1 MAKIRWIGDTDEYI
15 RAFEGNDI
23 ETLSDYIQENQDY
36 ITTLSLGETDYEEL
50 SKTLQYG
57 FMMLDDFKEKS
68 INDDIKRIFFEIGC
82 LYGLMQLSS
91 HICYE
96 KKKEYRISESAVSYS
111 RIKHFDD
118 IISSLEDGQEM
129 SHAQLG
135 ERLGLNASTLT
146 ECMKKVMRTNM
157 IQKRRSGKYILYSLS
172 DNGLRYAKIHRQESN
187 QYHRSLMHML
197 NSMSERI
204 AELEATQWTEIAA
217 SDYKG
222 KNTIS
227 FLPKRKSSISKLAR
241 SIFIQPIFSEIEE
254 ENKILDAVIK
264 RRESVS
270 CANRF

>member
-15 RAFEGNDI
+15 QAFDKNEI
-23 ETLSDYIQENQDY
+23 ETLSDYMQDNLDY

-68 INDDIKRIFFEIGC
+68 INNDLEQLFFEMGC

-96 KKKEYRISESAVSYS
+96 KKKDYRISESAVSFS

-118 IISSLEDGQEM
+118 IISSLEDGQEL

-135 ERLGLNASTLT
+135 ERLNLNASTLT

-172 DNGLRYAKIHRQESN
+172 DNGLRYARIHRQESN
-187 QYHRSLMHML
+187 QYRRSLMHMV
-197 NSMSERI
+197 NSLSERI
-204 AELEATQWTEIAA
+204 AELEATQWTELVA
-217 SDYKG
+217 SDYKE
-222 KNTIS
+222 KNTAI
-227 FLPKRKSSISKLAR
+227 FLPKRKSYVSKFTPSIYVKVLNSETEDNKL
-241 SIFIQPIFSEIEE
+241 
-254 ENKILDAVIK
+254 LDAVIK